1 MNEKI
6 KRPGLTGD
14 VLKLFAMIFMLID
27 HMWATVVSG
36 GMWMTALGRLA
47 FPIFAFGIAE
57 GYAHTSD
64 RKAYMKRML
73 KWALISEIPFN
84 LMSTGAPIFPFHQN
98 VMFTFLLALMAMSV
112 FDRAVVDKNWLKG
125 GAQLVGLLVLSIITF
140 PDYGIYGFM
149 TTLMFHVLRGKRFEK
164 TLQLL
169 GMVFIHC
176 VWIKGLGFP
185 VMLFGSE
192 VFIPMQ
198 AFAVLALPFIWL
210 YNGEKGNLG
219 MGFRRFGYAFYPLHM
234 LLLWLYAI
242 AA

>member
-1 MNEKI
+1 M
-6 KRPGLTGD
+6 KRTNGLGLSGD

-27 HMWATVVSG
+27 HMWATVSSG

-73 KWALISEIPFN
+73 IWALISEIPFN
-84 LMSTGAPIFPFHQN
+84 LMTTGSPVFPFHQN

-112 FDRAVVDKNWLKG
+112 FAKAVMEKKWLGG
-125 GAQLVGLLVLSIITF
+125 GAKLVGLAVLSVINF
-140 PDYGIYGFM
+140 PDYGFFGVL
-149 TTLMFHVLRGKRFEK
+149 TTFMFHVLRGRRFEK
-164 TLQLL
+164 PLQLL
-169 GMVFIHC
+169 MMVLIHC

-192 VFIPMQ
+192 VFIPLQ
-198 AFAVLALPFIWL
+198 AFAVLSLIFIWL
-210 YNGEKGNLG
+210 YNGEKGSFGSLY
-219 MGFRRFGYAFYPLHM
+219 RRFGYAFYPLHM
-234 LLLWLYAI
+234 LLLWLYAFVV
-242 AA
+242 